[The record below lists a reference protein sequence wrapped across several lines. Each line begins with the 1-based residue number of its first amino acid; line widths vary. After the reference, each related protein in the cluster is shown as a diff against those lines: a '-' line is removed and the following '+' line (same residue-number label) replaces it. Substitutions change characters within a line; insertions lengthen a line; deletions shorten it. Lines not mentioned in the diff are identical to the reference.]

1 MAVTHLR
8 NEVAAMSNSRDIG
21 RIFVVR
27 WGVKS
32 CATTGWTLF
41 EVHGRRTKTDDD
53 TAMAGATAHE
63 PCGVSRGHAYGGEVQ
78 TGGRKRPGESEEAA
92 RVEIASLRVRFF
104 VVASHW
110 LLMPVSSFLPAH
122 GRRAGIIHAAGNRS
136 IVWALALRPWF
147 WPQVFSKPKVAP
159 TASLN
164 VLAVLFIAIATLPMG
179 LAAIVAMVVASV
191 AGVGA
196 LFAATQP
203 LAHPDDVQ
211 IIMTFQAGVG
221 LLLLAVSWRREATER
236 RAFTQR
242 AHMRALNEELVRLKA
257 EKNEFM
263 AIAAHDL
270 RGPLAAVRGI
280 AG

>member
-1 MAVTHLR
+1 M
-8 NEVAAMSNSRDIG
+8 
-21 RIFVVR
+21 
-27 WGVKS
+27 
-32 CATTGWTLF
+32 
-41 EVHGRRTKTDDD
+41 
-53 TAMAGATAHE
+53 
-63 PCGVSRGHAYGGEVQ
+63 
-78 TGGRKRPGESEEAA
+78 
-92 RVEIASLRVRFF
+92 
-104 VVASHW
+104 
-110 LLMPVSSFLPAH
+110 
-122 GRRAGIIHAAGNRS
+122 
-136 IVWALALRPWF
+136 WALALRPWF